1 MAYEVRVLRREDDRG
16 GFDCGESPVHTFLQR
31 FAHHHQF
38 KHGVSVTWVAVEQGK
53 VGAFATLTATTMG
66 REEVPSTRS
75 LPPFPLPALLLAR
88 LGVDRSAQGSGLAK
102 QLLLA
107 AIRAALRMRAEV
119 GCVGIAVDA
128 KPGALGFYARRSFVV
143 IRPPTELVGSTRM
156 FLPMEAI
163 DGAVG

>member
-1 MAYEVRVLRREDDRG
+1 MAFEVRLLRREDDRG
-16 GFDCGESPVHTFLQR
+16 GFDCGEAPVNTFLQR

-38 KHGVSVTWVAVEQGK
+38 KHGVSVTWVAVDNSK

-88 LGVDRSAQGSGLAK
+88 LGVDQSAQGAGLAK
-102 QLLLA
+102 QLLLV
-107 AIRAALRMRAEV
+107 AIRSALRMRAEV

-128 KPGALGFYARRSFVV
+128 KPGAIGFYTRRAFVV
-143 IRPPTELVGSTRM
+143 IRPPTEVDASTRM
-156 FLPMEAI
+156 FLPTETI
-163 DGAVG
+163 EGAVG